1 MGSKYITIQSV
12 SRAMAIMEH
21 LAYTGNDT
29 GITSIANEVA
39 LHKSTC
45 FGLLHTLREL
55 GYVFQDEKT
64 GHYSLGI
71 KVFELGQ
78 RYMANLD
85 LRRVAQPHLVALSE
99 ESLETVHLV
108 FREGLH
114 AVYIDK
120 INGPHAMTISSQVG
134 QRARLYCTGVGKAI
148 LANMSPKEIEAAL
161 PNVLEPMTKYTITDK
176 KKLVRHLQEI
186 KESALS
192 VDNQEIEL
200 GLMCIAAPIFNA
212 DCAVAAAISVS
223 APTTRLSEERVKT
236 LSNSLKEAAKSISR
250 KLGCRDCFLVST
262 YQGVSA
268 PPNAK

>member
-1 MGSKYITIQSV
+1 MEAKYITIQSV

-21 LAYTGNDT
+21 LAHAGNDT
-29 GITSIANEVA
+29 GITAIANDLS

-45 FGLLHTLREL
+45 FGLLHTLRKL

-78 RYMANLD
+78 RYMENLD
-85 LRRVAQPHLVALSE
+85 LRSVAQPHLIALSE
-99 ESLETVHLV
+99 EALETVHLV
-108 FREGLH
+108 IREGAH

-120 INGPHAMTISSQVG
+120 INGPHAMSISSQVG

-148 LANMSPKEIEAAL
+148 LANMSPKEMEAAL
-161 PNVLEPMTKYTITDK
+161 PKVLEPMTEHTITDK
-176 KKLVRHLQEI
+176 KKLIEHLREI
-186 KESALS
+186 KKNALS

-212 DCAVAAAISVS
+212 DCTVSAAISVS
-223 APTTRLSEERVKT
+223 APTTRLTGKRVKL
-236 LSNSLKEAAKSISR
+236 LSNSLKKAAESISR
-250 KLGCRDCFLVST
+250 KLGCRDCFLETIYHGASR
-262 YQGVSA
+262 S
-268 PPNAK
+268 P